1 MPINNDRDDI
11 ASKLSLVNKIIRN
24 GYDSTFNTIESCY
37 KDYCQSIK
45 NVNYFQLK
53 EQLMTQLTPLVHS

>member
-1 MPINNDRDDI
+1 MLINRDRDDL
-11 ASKLSLVNKIIRN
+11 ASKLSVVNKIIRN
-24 GYDSTFNTIESCY
+24 GYDSTYNNVESCY

-53 EQLMTQLTPLVHS
+53 EQLMSQLTLLVHN